1 MSDLILVGLTQTC
14 LNANTLLYFNEF
26 VEISKK
32 KKCMHLCVCV
42 CVCGE
47 GQ

>member
-1 MSDLILVGLTQTC
+1 MSDLVLEGLTQTC

-26 VEISKK
+26 VGISKK
-32 KKCMHLCVCV
+32 KRCMHLCVCV
-42 CVCGE
+42 WGGE